1 MAEDDAEAREGC
13 ILKTEKLINN
23 HSDFRTEN
31 TCFAVWTDY
40 IISHLFFVLPL
51 VLDVSRWASLRH
63 AVLSSKRLWW
73 PVQGLSGNRNA
84 HQSSSVYSSGC
95 QKAQDC

>member
-1 MAEDDAEAREGC
+1 MTAEDDAEAREGC
-13 ILKTEKLINN
+13 ILKTEITISN

-40 IISHLFFVLPL
+40 IISHLFLLLPL

-63 AVLSSKRLWW
+63 AALSSKRFWAPIL
-73 PVQGLSGNRNA
+73 VLLSGDRNA
-84 HQSSSVYSSGC
+84 DRSSSF
-95 QKAQDC
+95 